1 MNLRYILK
9 NSITPK
15 ILVLMM
21 MYTSCREQIKN
32 SAALLLLLAFMLI
45 QENIAT
51 AMLN

>member
-1 MNLRYILK
+1 MSLQYILK
-9 NSITPK
+9 NSRTPK
-15 ILVLMM
+15 ILVLM

>member
-32 SAALLLLLAFMLI
+32 SAALLLLLAFMSDTRV
-45 QENIAT
+45 AT